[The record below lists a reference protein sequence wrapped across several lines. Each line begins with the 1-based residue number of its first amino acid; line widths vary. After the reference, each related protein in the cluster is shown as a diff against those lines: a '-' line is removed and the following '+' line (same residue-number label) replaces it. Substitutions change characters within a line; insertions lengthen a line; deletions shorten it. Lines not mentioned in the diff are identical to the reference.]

1 MSGLTGF
8 ESYGT
13 DLSFIFQPW
22 NNDTPIDPSTNFI
35 TNSNKDLCQIFQPYD
50 GYSLKANSTGF
61 VTSVSGDLC
70 NIFQPIIYTI
80 SQQNNYI
87 KITPYYSND
96 YTGLVFD
103 FSGNK
108 PYSIPVPLASANI
121 TFNKNINNAK
131 IIIIGGGGSG
141 AGDGGGGGG
150 GGGTIDLSFNMV
162 KDTNYNITVACGT
175 SSTGLITPIYG
186 GNSIFDNTYVAY
198 SGMGGYPRGYSN
210 PIGGNGGGTNTT
222 TTIFNENGG
231 GGGGGACGFLN
242 NTPTASLGGYNIDGL
257 NNGQDGL
264 IVGGSSYNYTIIPI
278 KSISVPF
285 MNSSSI
291 ITCGGGGGACF
302 NNTDKGGT
310 AGNGYGGFT
319 LETGGI
325 GYPGNNDIHTG
336 YGGGG
341 GGGGSFGNYYSGGAG
356 GNGVVIIYWSNNQ

>member
-8 ESYGT
+8 EVSGN
-13 DLSFIFQPW
+13 DLSYIFKPYDG
-22 NNDTPIDPSTNFI
+22 DTPKVPTTNFI
-35 TNSNKDLCQIFQPYD
+35 TTDISGDLCNIFQPYD
-50 GYSLKANSTGF
+50 GSSLKTNLTGF
-61 VTSVSGDLC
+61 VTSASGDLC
-70 NIFQPIIYTI
+70 NIFQPILYTI
-80 SQQNNYI
+80 SSQTDN
-87 KITPYYSND
+87 ITYSERSTTD

-108 PYSIPVPLASANI
+108 PNTTTNIPLASAII
-121 TFNKNINNAK
+121 TFNMDISVNL
-131 IIIIGGGGSG
+131 IIIGGGGSG

-150 GGGTIDLSFNMV
+150 GGGTIDMSFNIV
-162 KDTNYNITVACGT
+162 KGTTYNITVACGT
-175 SSTGLITPIYG
+175 SSAGLNIPIYG
-186 GNSIFDNTYVAY
+186 GNSVFNSSYVAY
-198 SGMGGYPRGYSN
+198 SGSGGYPRGYSN
-210 PIGGNGGGTNTT
+210 PLGGNGGGTNMTSS
-222 TTIFNENGG
+222 NENGG

-242 NTPTASLGGYNIDGL
+242 NTPTVSSGG
-257 NNGQDGL
+257 NNNSDNSNYGQNGTF
-264 IVGGSSYNYTIIPI
+264 VGGSSYNYTTIPI

-319 LETGGI
+319 FETGGI

-341 GGGGSFGNYYSGGAG
+341 GGGGSFGNNYSGGAG